1 MVTEGVEDYLEAI
14 SKALEK
20 NEKAR
25 TNEIALQLDVSA
37 SSVTEMLQKLDK
49 QGYIDYE
56 KYQGVT
62 LTNKGKEIADDVIE
76 THEAIRRLFLML
88 GVSKENAEK
97 DACKVEH
104 HLSDETITQLKKFVK
119 YIEETFEGDL
129 STVREIKTELDKLK
143 KQKK

>member
-49 QGYIDYE
+49 QGYINYE

-62 LTNKGKEIADDVIE
+62 LTDKGREIADDVIE

-88 GVSKENAEK
+88 GVSKKNAEK

-129 STVREIKTELDKLK
+129 STVKEIKTELNQLK

>member
-14 SKALEK
+14 SKALE
-20 NEKAR
+20 NEEKAR
-25 TNEIALQLDVSA
+25 TNEIAVQLEVSA

-49 QGYIDYE
+49 QGYINYE

-62 LTNKGKEIADDVIE
+62 LTSKGREIADDVIE
-76 THEAIRRLFLML
+76 THEAIHRLFIMI
-88 GVSKENAEK
+88 GVSPENAEK

-104 HLSDETITQLKKFVK
+104 HLSEETITQLKKFVK

-129 STVREIKTELDKLK
+129 KTIKNIKKELEQLK
-143 KQKK
+143 NEEK